1 LDEVDL
7 DEIPYPPVFRGLAP
21 RDGEALSVTVLRYLS
36 EVPAQWRVE
45 AMEAVLDVLEP
56 EPPTED

>member
-1 LDEVDL
+1 
-7 DEIPYPPVFRGLAP
+7 
-21 RDGEALSVTVLRYLS
+21 VTVLRYLS

-56 EPPTED
+56 EPAED